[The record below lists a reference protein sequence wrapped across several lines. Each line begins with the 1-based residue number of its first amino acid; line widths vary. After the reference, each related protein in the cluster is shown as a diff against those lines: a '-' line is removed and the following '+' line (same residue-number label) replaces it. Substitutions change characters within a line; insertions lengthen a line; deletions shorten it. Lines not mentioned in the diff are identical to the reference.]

1 MDDYKKQFSEA
12 LQSLILKSEEAQQ
25 RNLWQYKYIGDNL
38 DSFLT
43 LLIKDHL
50 ERIKRTLLIPLKS
63 NLRKEVLLQGI
74 KQNFYFNLEP
84 YLYQLNLK
92 HYNYITQLIK
102 NGGIIPYSPNDKRLV
117 IQLRN
122 SGIAFP
128 VIKEDEQVV
137 IIPSETITFFNQLDH
152 HHLKEVL
159 EHNTEI
165 IQITNGLVFYYGTIS
180 YASLWKIM
188 NSYHLI
194 DNMKFHQ
201 FCEII
206 NIDVHSNDGIIDSG
220 GYLYL
225 SNINYDKLLDL
236 RSQNKS
242 TYLDYYPISKH
253 RAIKAS
259 DPHYFD
265 KTPEVAQLM
274 DYLAYNFTISSE
286 ELMIIIRKF
295 MFEIKSGLNFNK
307 YMEFINTY
315 FELPSYESTQEII
328 GILQRLYNNTRMWT
342 LKGHTPI
349 EASKHNMINLEIPS
363 ITIPNQKQNNNANL
377 KIKKVGR
384 NDPCPCGSG
393 RKYKK
398 CCLGND

>member
-12 LQSLILKSEEAQQ
+12 LQSLMLISEKAQQ
-25 RNLWQYKYIGDNL
+25 RDLWKYKDIGDNL

-43 LLIKDHL
+43 SLTKGHL
-50 ERIKRTLLIPLKS
+50 ELIKRTLSIPIKS
-63 NLRKEVLLQGI
+63 NLRKEEFMQGV
-74 KQNFYFNLEP
+74 KQHLYLYLRP

-92 HYNYITQLIK
+92 HYKYITQIIK
-102 NGGIIPYSPNDKRLV
+102 NGGIIPYSPNEKRLV

-137 IIPSETITFFNQLDH
+137 IMPSETITFFNQLDN

-159 EHNTEI
+159 EYNTEI

-180 YASLWKIM
+180 YDALWKTM

-194 DNMKFHQ
+194 ENMKYHQ
-201 FCEII
+201 FVEII
-206 NIDVHSNDGIIDSG
+206 KIDIFYNKRIYDSR

-225 SNINYDKLLDL
+225 SNTNSDKLLNL

-242 TYLDYYPISKH
+242 TYLDYYPINKLK
-253 RAIKAS
+253 AIKAS

-274 DYLAYNFTISSE
+274 DYLAYKYTISSE

-295 MFEIKSGLNFNK
+295 TFEIKSGLSFNK
-307 YMEFINTY
+307 YMEFLNKY
-315 FELPSYESTQEII
+315 FEFPSYESTQEIL
-328 GILQRLYNNTRMWT
+328 GILQRLHNNTKMWT

-363 ITIPNQKQNNNANL
+363 ILIPLQNQNSNTNIKR
-377 KIKKVGR
+377 KKVGR